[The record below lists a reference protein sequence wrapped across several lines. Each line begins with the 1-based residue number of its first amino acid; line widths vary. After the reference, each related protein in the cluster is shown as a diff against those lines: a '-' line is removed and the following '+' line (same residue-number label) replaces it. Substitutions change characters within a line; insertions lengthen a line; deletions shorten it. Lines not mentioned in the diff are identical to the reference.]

1 MRTNYQRPVA
11 AFLEGRLAERPR
23 RIQIVTGPRQV
34 GKTTLVERLLAQ
46 RPARSSVYFAA
57 DQPAGPTTLGTA
69 FRPAGSTARV
79 VAARPDTTWLLESW
93 RQATQA
99 ALSWALDESP
109 KNEAR
114 KAYPYFVLAIDE
126 IQKVPGW
133 SETIKGLWD
142 SSVAARAPLHL
153 VLLGSAPLL
162 MQRGMTESL
171 AGRHEIIPM
180 RHWSFTEMSD
190 AFGLDLDQ
198 YIFFGGYPGAVEYTA
213 NQDRWRD
220 YVRDSLVQPNI
231 ERDILQMTRVDKPAL
246 LKQLFELG
254 CAYSGQIVALDKIV
268 GTLREAGNTV
278 TLTRYLTLLDGAGLL
293 TGLHKYSDHEARR
306 RNSPPKF
313 QVLNTALMNA
323 LSTYT
328 FEEAGADR
336 SYWGR
341 VVESAVGAHLC
352 NTSDANTPIHYWRE
366 SPLEV
371 DFVIGRG
378 KRLAAVEV
386 KSGRSAV
393 SKAGLDEFCR
403 RHRHCRRWVVGDKD
417 LPVGEFLR
425 YPANHWVD

>member
-1 MRTNYQRPVA
+1 MPIFQRPVA
-11 AFLEGRLAERPR
+11 ASLEARLAERPR

-34 GKTTLVERLLAQ
+34 GKTTLVKRLLDQ
-46 RPARSSVYFAA
+46 RPGGSGAYFAA
-57 DQPAGPTTLGTA
+57 DQPSVPTTLGAA
-69 FRPAGSTARV
+69 FQASGSSTAV
-79 VAARPDTTWLLESW
+79 VAARPDAAWLVQTW

-99 ALSWALDESP
+99 ALSWAPDPSS
-109 KNEAR
+109 KNEAH
-114 KAYPYFVLAIDE
+114 KAHPYYVLAIDE
-126 IQKVPGW
+126 IQKIPGW

-153 VLLGSAPLL
+153 VLLGSSPLL
-162 MQRGMTESL
+162 MQRGLAESL
-171 AGRHEIIPM
+171 AGRFEVTPM
-180 RHWSFTEMSD
+180 RHWTFTEMAD
-190 AFGLDLDQ
+190 AFGLDLDH
-198 YIFFGGYPGAVEYTA
+198 YIFFGGYPGAAEYTA

-220 YVRDSLVQPNI
+220 YVRHSLVQPNI

-268 GTLREAGNTV
+268 GTLRDAGNTV
-278 TLTRYLTLLDGAGLL
+278 TLARYVTLLAGAGLL
-293 TGLHKYSDHEARR
+293 TGLHKYSDHEVRR

-313 QVLNTALMNA
+313 QVLNTALMTA

-328 FEEAGADR
+328 FEEAAADR

-352 NTSDANTPIHYWRE
+352 NTSDANTLIHYWRDG
-366 SPLEV
+366 PLEV
-371 DFVIGRG
+371 DFVIRRG
-378 KRLAAVEV
+378 KRLAAIEV
-386 KSGRSAV
+386 KSGRAAA
-393 SKAGLDEFCR
+393 SKPGLDEFCR
-403 RHRHCRRWVVGDKD
+403 RHRGCRRWVVGDKN

>member
-1 MRTNYQRPVA
+1 MTFHYQRPIA
-11 AFLEGRLAERPR
+11 ATLEERLAERPR

-34 GKTTLVERLLAQ
+34 GKTTLVNRLLAQ
-46 RPARSSVYFAA
+46 RPAGSGAYFAA
-57 DQPAGPTTLGTA
+57 DQPSGPTTLGAT

-79 VAARPDTTWLLESW
+79 AAARADTAWLVETWRE
-93 RQATQA
+93 ATQA
-99 ALSWALDESP
+99 SLSWAMARNA
-109 KNEAR
+109 KNGTR
-114 KAYPYFVLAIDE
+114 TPHPYFALVIDE

-142 SSVAARAPLHL
+142 ASVTARAPLHL
-153 VLLGSAPLL
+153 VLLGSSPLL
-162 MQRGMTESL
+162 MQRGLTESL

-180 RHWSFTEMSD
+180 RHWTFTEMSD
-190 AFGLDLDQ
+190 AFGLDLDH
-198 YIFFGGYPGAVEYTA
+198 YIFFGAYPGAAEYVDRE
-213 NQDRWRD
+213 DRWRD
-220 YVRDSLVQPNI
+220 YVRDGLIQPNI

-278 TLTRYLTLLDGAGLL
+278 TLTRYLSLLESAGLL
-293 TGLHKYSDHEARR
+293 AGLHKYSDHEIRR

-313 QVLNTALMNA
+313 QVLNTALMSA

-328 FEEAGADR
+328 FAEARADR

-352 NTSDANTPIHYWRE
+352 NSAETGTRIHYWRE

-371 DFVIGRG
+371 DFVIGSR

-386 KSGRSAV
+386 KSGKSSA
-393 SKAGLDEFCR
+393 SKPGLDEFCR
-403 RHRHCRRWVVGDKD
+403 RHRGCRRWVVGDMD
-417 LPVGEFLR
+417 LPIGEFLR
-425 YPANHWVD
+425 YPADHWVE

>member
-1 MRTNYQRPVA
+1 MKTFYQRSIAEV
-11 AFLEGRLAERPR
+11 LEVRVAERPR

-34 GKTTLVERLLAQ
+34 GKTTLVRHLLAQ
-46 RPARSSVYFAA
+46 RPAGSGAYFAP
-57 DQPAGPTTLGTA
+57 DQPAGPTTLGDT
-69 FRPAGSTARV
+69 FRPEGSLARV
-79 VAARPDTTWLLESW
+79 TAARPDTEWLVETW
-93 RQATQA
+93 RRATQA
-99 ALSWALDESP
+99 ALSWTLEQGP
-109 KNEAR
+109 KNDAR
-114 KAYPYFVLAIDE
+114 AAHPYFVLVIDE

-142 SSVAARAPLHL
+142 SSVAAGTPLQL
-153 VLLGSAPLL
+153 ILLGSSPLL
-162 MQRGMTESL
+162 MQRGLTESL

-180 RHWSFTEMSD
+180 RHWAFTEMAD
-190 AFGLDLDQ
+190 AFGLDLDH

-213 NQDRWRD
+213 NQNRWRD
-220 YVRDSLVQPNI
+220 YVRDSLVRPNI
-231 ERDILQMTRVDKPAL
+231 ELDILQMTRVDKPAL

-268 GTLREAGNTV
+268 GTHREAGNTV
-278 TLTRYLTLLDGAGLL
+278 TLSRYLTLLEGAGLL
-293 TGLHKYSDHEARR
+293 TGLYKYSDHEVRR

-313 QVLNTALMNA
+313 QVLNTALMTA

-328 FEEAGADR
+328 FEEAVADR

-352 NTSDANTPIHYWRE
+352 NTSDANTRIHYWRE

-378 KRLAAVEV
+378 KRLAAIEV
-386 KSGRSAV
+386 KSGRAAAA
-393 SKAGLDEFCR
+393 KPGLDEFCR
-403 RHRHCRRWVVGDKD
+403 RHRGCRRWVVGDKD

-425 YPANHWVD
+425 YPANHWID